1 MYFKKLCKVAMI
13 IIIIGDVVVITHF
26 TDEGPELC
34 ESSALAKFTQLI
46 SEELG
51 FKFRFA

>member
-1 MYFKKLCKVAMI
+1 MYFKKLCKVAI

-34 ESSALAKFTQLI
+34 ERSALAKFTQLI
-46 SEELG
+46 NEELG